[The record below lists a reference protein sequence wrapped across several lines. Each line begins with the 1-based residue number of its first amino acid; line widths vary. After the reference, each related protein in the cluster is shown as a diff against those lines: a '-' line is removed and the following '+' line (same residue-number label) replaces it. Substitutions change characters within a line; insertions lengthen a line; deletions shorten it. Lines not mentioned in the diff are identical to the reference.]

1 MDKSGWIIPT
11 ISFCGFFITMIVVV
25 YLSFNQKLSFDGKPS
40 DSNKQIVNLEDFKKA
55 LIYR

>member
-11 ISFCGFFITMIVVV
+11 ISFCGFVITMIVVV
-25 YLSFNQKLSFDGKPS
+25 YLSFNQKLSFDSKPS